1 MTAIVDEDRTRV
13 HPAEGAHTGAP
24 LGLGGAL
31 GTGSIGTGGFGT
43 GGFGAGFRDADVVI
57 LGYD

>member
-24 LGLGGAL
+24 LGGTLGMGGLGG
-31 GTGSIGTGGFGT
+31 
-43 GGFGAGFRDADVVI
+43 GFRSDADVVI

>member
-1 MTAIVDEDRTRV
+1 MSAIVDEDRTRV
-13 HPAEGAHTGAP
+13 HPAEGTHTGAP

-31 GTGSIGTGGFGT
+31 GIGGLSGGL
-43 GGFGAGFRDADVVI
+43 RSDADVVI

>member
-1 MTAIVDEDRTRV
+1 MTAIVEEDRTRV

-31 GTGSIGTGGFGT
+31 GIGGLGS
-43 GGFGAGFRDADVVI
+43 AFRSEAEVVI

>member
-13 HPAEGAHTGAP
+13 HPAEGA
-24 LGLGGAL
+24 
-31 GTGSIGTGGFGT
+31 SIGMSLGWD
-43 GGFGAGFRDADVVI
+43 GFGASGGGFRSDADVVI

>member
-1 MTAIVDEDRTRV
+1 MTAIVEEDRTRV

-24 LGLGGAL
+24 LGLGGAFPL
-31 GTGSIGTGGFGT
+31 RS
-43 GGFGAGFRDADVVI
+43 DADVVI

>member
-31 GTGSIGTGGFGT
+31 GIS
-43 GGFGAGFRDADVVI
+43 DADVVI

>member
-1 MTAIVDEDRTRV
+1 MTAIVVEEDRTLV
-13 HPAEGAHTGAP
+13 HPAESAPGAP

-31 GTGSIGTGGFGT
+31 GLGGGGF
-43 GGFGAGFRDADVVI
+43 RSDAEVVI

>member
-1 MTAIVDEDRTRV
+1 MSAIVDEDRTRV
-13 HPAEGAHTGAP
+13 HPAEGTHTGAP

-31 GTGSIGTGGFGT
+31 GIGGLGGALGIGGLGGGF
-43 GGFGAGFRDADVVI
+43 RSDADVVI

>member
-1 MTAIVDEDRTRV
+1 MTAIVEEDRARV

-31 GTGSIGTGGFGT
+31 GTGGFGT
-43 GGFGAGFRDADVVI
+43 GGFGAGSRDADVVI

>member
-1 MTAIVDEDRTRV
+1 MTAIVEEDRTRV
-13 HPAEGAHTGAP
+13 HPAEGARTGAP

-31 GTGSIGTGGFGT
+31 GVGGL
-43 GGFGAGFRDADVVI
+43 GGGLRSDADVVI